1 MKTKYFA
8 DAYGA
13 NENALKACINKAI
26 ELAQLDHEIQRI
38 VIYSY
43 TKKNFMLVN
52 KLFGVETV
60 NRMFS
65 HPVVFDGIR
74 PSFVCATEI
83 TYKREC
89 EYRDSPKDVVIC
101 CHMDSKAVFKV
112 DDFRTAK
119 YIIALSWTLDGLDD
133 WKNRWNAQNVLSE
146 EEENGEEKATESSLL
161 KIALDEMDA
170 RMFGTKTMGH
180 PDDVETC
187 KTYIRA
193 IHKYL
198 PDASPS
204 QIQNILV
211 VELNWKSK
219 DAAEVGDLLQKL
231 KEDRRFMGGQ
241 KNRLKEYYDNWKE
254 KQLSQQENCQE

>member
-1 MKTKYFA
+1 MKTKYYA
-8 DAYGA
+8 DAYGPDQ
-13 NENALKACINKAI
+13 NALKACVNKAI
-26 ELAQLDHEIQRI
+26 ELAQLDDEIQRI
-38 VIYSY
+38 VIYSN
-43 TKKNFMLVN
+43 TKKNFMQVD
-52 KLFGVETV
+52 KLFGVENV

-65 HPVVFDGIR
+65 TPLVFDGIR
-74 PSFVCATEI
+74 TPFICATEI

-89 EYRDSPKDVVIC
+89 EYRDSPKDIVIC

-133 WKNRWNAQNVLSE
+133 WKKRWNAQNVFSE
-146 EEENGEEKATESSLL
+146 EEESDKEKGTKTSLL
-161 KIALDEMDA
+161 EIALDEMDA

-198 PDASPS
+198 PEASPS
-204 QIQNILV
+204 QVQNILT

-219 DAAEVGDLLQKL
+219 DAAEVGELLQRL
-231 KEDRRFMGGQ
+231 KEGRRFVGGQ
-241 KNRLKEYYDNWKE
+241 KTNLKEYYNRWKE
-254 KQLSQQENCQE
+254 KQ

>member
-8 DAYGA
+8 DAYGP

-26 ELAQLDHEIQRI
+26 ELAQLDDEIQRI

-43 TKKNFMLVN
+43 TKKNFEQVN
-52 KLFGVETV
+52 NLFSVDVV

-65 HPVVFDGIR
+65 NPVVFDCIR
-74 PSFVCATEI
+74 PSFKCATKI

-89 EYRDSPKDVVIC
+89 EYRDSPKDIVIC

-112 DDFRTAK
+112 DDFKTAK
-119 YIIALSWTLDGLDD
+119 YIIALSWTLDGLNE
-133 WKNRWNAQNVLSE
+133 WKKRWNAQNVLSQKVE
-146 EEENGEEKATESSLL
+146 DDNNETCENSLL
-161 KIALDEMDA
+161 KTALDEMDA

-180 PDDVETC
+180 SDDVETC

-204 QIQNILV
+204 EVQNILV

-219 DAAEVGDLLQKL
+219 DAAEVGELLQRL
-231 KEDRRFMGGQ
+231 KEGRRFVGGQ
-241 KNRLKEYYDNWKE
+241 KTNLKEYYNRWKE
-254 KQLSQQENCQE
+254 KQ